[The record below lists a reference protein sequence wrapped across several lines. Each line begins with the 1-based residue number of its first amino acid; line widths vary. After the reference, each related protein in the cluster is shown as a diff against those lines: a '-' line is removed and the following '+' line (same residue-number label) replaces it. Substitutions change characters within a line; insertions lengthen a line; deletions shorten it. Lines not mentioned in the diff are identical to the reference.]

1 MPWNNWGVEGIKQ
14 NKQTKKT
21 KKTKCKLSW
30 SIGRIL
36 ILANFVVT
44 VGERININ
52 GELHIQV
59 VKTVSTSIF
68 SCKTNIS

>member
-52 GELHIQV
+52 GELHI
-59 VKTVSTSIF
+59 
-68 SCKTNIS
+68 